1 MTQMTVELLKATL
14 PKAMQSSATQEW
26 ADHINAIVL
35 DPEVAEEVRNNFLS
49 YTKVLQEGKFKTESY
64 LDAVTYVTHKLMGYS
79 NQDAYIRTFPQRYQ
93 TLVARGISAKD
104 LSAYVAAYHSNKLV
118 NLILEQSIVPSWLL
132 NRDVYQRAI
141 NTQFE
146 LMTDVDV
153 SAKVRSDAANSILT
167 HLKQPEAQK
176 VELEIG
182 VKQSGGVA
190 DLMATMR
197 QLAKQQQE
205 LIQAGVPARQVARQK
220 LTVDGAEEVVDAE
233 FHDVSTAKSG
243 MPGQPALTRAEV
255 AAGEGPTAER
265 PFTDHVPAGAVTLGD
280 LVHRG
285 PPPETVTLPHTG
297 PVPQPVPLGGG
308 QAVSKPAS
316 MFDAQP
322 GNPGVPPVP
331 RQSLFSPSP
340 QPSAASSQ
348 GASDAAASSLPGA
361 TAAQPPAS
369 AEGKGAGVEEGA
381 TAGASRREAAPTGV
395 SLFDPSTFP
404 IEAGA

>member
-176 VELEIG
+176 VELEVG

-220 LTVDGAEEVVDAE
+220 LTVDGQEEVVDAE
-233 FHDVSTAKSG
+233 FREVSHAPSPGVSTAK
-243 MPGQPALTRAEV
+243 AEV
-255 AAGEGPTAER
+255 ALECR
-265 PFTDHVPAGAVTLGD
+265 VPAGQATTTSGASSLSD

-285 PPPETVTLPHTG
+285 LAPEAVSLPHTG

-308 QAVSKPAS
+308 QTVSKPAS

-322 GNPGVPPVP
+322 GNPGVPPAP
-331 RQSLFSPSP
+331 RQSLFSSSP

-348 GASDAAASSLPGA
+348 GSSDAAASSLPGA

-381 TAGASRREAAPTGV
+381 TAGASRREAV
-395 SLFDPSTFP
+395 SLFDPTTFP
-404 IEAGA
+404 VEG

>member
-14 PKAMQSSATQEW
+14 PKAMHSSATQEW

-176 VELEIG
+176 IELEVG

-220 LTVDGAEEVVDAE
+220 LTVDGQEEVVDAE
-233 FHDVSTAKSG
+233 FREADPAPSPGVSTAK
-243 MPGQPALTRAEV
+243 AEV
-255 AAGEGPTAER
+255 ALECR
-265 PFTDHVPAGAVTLGD
+265 VPA
-280 LVHRG
+280 
-285 PPPETVTLPHTG
+285 
-297 PVPQPVPLGGG
+297 G

-322 GNPGVPPVP
+322 GNPGMPPAP
-331 RQSLFSPSP
+331 RQSLFSSSP

-348 GASDAAASSLPGA
+348 GSSDAAASSLPGA

-381 TAGASRREAAPTGV
+381 TAGASRREAV
-395 SLFDPSTFP
+395 SLFDPTTFP
-404 IEAGA
+404 VEG

>member
-1 MTQMTVELLKATL
+1 MTMMTVELLKATL

-176 VELEIG
+176 IELEVG

-205 LIQAGVPARQVARQK
+205 LIQAGVPARQVAQQK
-220 LTVDGAEEVVDAE
+220 LTVDGQEEVVDAE
-233 FHDVSTAKSG
+233 FREA
-243 MPGQPALTRAEV
+243 
-255 AAGEGPTAER
+255 
-265 PFTDHVPAGAVTLGD
+265 
-280 LVHRG
+280 
-285 PPPETVTLPHTG
+285 G
-297 PVPQPVPLGGG
+297 PVPSPGG
-308 QAVSKPAS
+308 S
-316 MFDAQP
+316 MAKTEVALECR
-322 GNPGVPPVP
+322 VPPVP

-348 GASDAAASSLPGA
+348 GSSDAAASSLPGA

-381 TAGASRREAAPTGV
+381 TAGASRREAV
-395 SLFDPSTFP
+395 SLFDPTTFP
-404 IEAGA
+404 VEG

>member
-176 VELEIG
+176 IELEVG

-190 DLMATMR
+190 DLVATMR

-220 LTVDGAEEVVDAE
+220 LTVDGQEEVVDAE
-233 FHDVSTAKSG
+233 FREVSPAPSPGVSTAK
-243 MPGQPALTRAEV
+243 AEV
-255 AAGEGPTAER
+255 ALECR
-265 PFTDHVPAGAVTLGD
+265 VPAGQA
-280 LVHRG
+280 
-285 PPPETVTLPHTG
+285 TVTTG
-297 PVPQPVPLGGG
+297 ASSLGGG

-348 GASDAAASSLPGA
+348 GSSEAAASSLPGA

-369 AEGKGAGVEEGA
+369 TEGKGAGVEEGA
-381 TAGASRREAAPTGV
+381 TAGASRREAV
-395 SLFDPSTFP
+395 SLFDPTTFP
-404 IEAGA
+404 IEAEG